1 MRFSVRHQSI
11 YRYAAPVRLAG
22 HVLRLSPRP
31 DAGALISRVLTIEP
45 EPIARDDAVDRFG
58 NLRTRVD
65 FEGMTD
71 VFRIDSRF
79 EIDVKPAS
87 PISVAGAPPG
97 LPWGSDAC
105 DPNAAYLA
113 GEAADGAV
121 RAFARKLAVESGG
134 DPRAF
139 LDRLNATIFR
149 TVRHDIR
156 PEGAARPPEETLA
169 LGHGACRDVTMLSL
183 AACRSLGIP
192 ARFVSGY
199 QAHADTPDGRRHLH
213 AWAQAFAPGLG
224 WRGYDPTHGLD
235 VSDGHVALCAAPDQA
250 ATMPVE
256 GGYYGPAVAS
266 SLSYAIEIATRSA

>member
-1 MRFSVRHQSI
+1 
-11 YRYAAPVRLAG
+11 VRLAG
-22 HVLRLSPRP
+22 HVLRLNPRP

-45 EPIARDDAVDRFG
+45 EPIRRADAIDRFG
-58 NLRTRVD
+58 NLVTRVEFD
-65 FEGMTD
+65 GFTD
-71 VFRIDSRF
+71 AFRIESRF
-79 EIDVKPAS
+79 AIDVEPAA
-87 PISVAGAPPG
+87 PIPTADAPPP
-97 LPWGSDAC
+97 LPWPSLAGDL
-105 DPNAAYLA
+105 NAAYLA

-134 DPRAF
+134 DPLAF

-169 LGHGACRDVTMLSL
+169 LGHGACRDVTMLFL

-213 AWAQAFAPGLG
+213 AWAEAFAPGSG
-224 WRGYDPTHGLD
+224 WRAYDPTHGLD
-235 VSDGHVALCAAPDQA
+235 VSDGHVALCAAPGQA

-256 GGYYGPAVAS
+256 GGYYGEAVS
-266 SLSYAIEIATRSA
+266 SNLSYSVEIATDPASEGRR